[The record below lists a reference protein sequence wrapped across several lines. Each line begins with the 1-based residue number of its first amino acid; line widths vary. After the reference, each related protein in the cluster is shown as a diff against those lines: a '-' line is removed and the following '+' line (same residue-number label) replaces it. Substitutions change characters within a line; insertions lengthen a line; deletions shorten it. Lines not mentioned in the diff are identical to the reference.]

1 MSDNIKLSIEDMN
14 LFYGNFHALHDIN
27 MHIPEKEITAFIG
40 PSGCGKSTLLK
51 SLNRMNDLVEGC
63 KITGKVELDGEDI
76 YGDMDVNVL
85 RKRVGMVFQKPNPFP
100 MSIYDNV
107 AYGPRT
113 HGIRSKAKL
122 DEIVEKSLR
131 DAAIWDEVK
140 DRLKKSALGMSGG
153 QQQRLCIARAL
164 AVEPE
169 VLLMDEPTS
178 ALDPISTSKIEE
190 LAMELK
196 GKYTIVIVTHYREV
210 WLIMATHFERQL
222 EELHVQIITMGSL
235 CEKVISLSNRAIRGD
250 KCIQEIFDTDKEI
263 DTKEREIENLCMRIL
278 LHQQPVAR
286 DLREVSAALKMISDM
301 ERIGDQ
307 ASDIADLSK
316 FIEENHVQIP
326 ELIGKMAEMTVGMV
340 TESVDAFV
348 KRDLDLCRKVIDD
361 DDQVDDAFNRI
372 KEELAELMYQNLD
385 AKAGLDLLM
394 TAKYMERIGDHAV
407 NIAEWVEYAITGV
420 HRNNEH
426 QLGGH

>member
-1 MSDNIKLSIEDMN
+1 
-14 LFYGNFHALHDIN
+14 
-27 MHIPEKEITAFIG
+27 
-40 PSGCGKSTLLK
+40 
-51 SLNRMNDLVEGC
+51 
-63 KITGKVELDGEDI
+63 
-76 YGDMDVNVL
+76 
-85 RKRVGMVFQKPNPFP
+85 
-100 MSIYDNV
+100 
-107 AYGPRT
+107 
-113 HGIRSKAKL
+113 
-122 DEIVEKSLR
+122 
-131 DAAIWDEVK
+131 
-140 DRLKKSALGMSGG
+140 
-153 QQQRLCIARAL
+153 
-164 AVEPE
+164 
-169 VLLMDEPTS
+169 
-178 ALDPISTSKIEE
+178 
-190 LAMELK
+190 
-196 GKYTIVIVTHYREV
+196 
-210 WLIMATHFERQL
+210 MATHFERQL

-235 CEKVISLSNRAIRGD
+235 CEKAISLSNRAIRGD

-263 DTKEREIENLCMRIL
+263 DAKEREIENLCMRIL

-326 ELIGKMAEMTVGMV
+326 EMTVGMV